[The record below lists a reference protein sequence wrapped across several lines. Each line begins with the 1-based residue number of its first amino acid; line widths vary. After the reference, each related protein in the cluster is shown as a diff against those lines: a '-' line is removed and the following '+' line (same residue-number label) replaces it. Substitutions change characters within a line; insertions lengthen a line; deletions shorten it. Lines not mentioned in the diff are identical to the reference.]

1 MIVALAKD
9 SSREVEIHQDMK
21 VSHLFLLYNFK
32 VKTCFSAPFLTTHT
46 PNNLH
51 SITYENNV

>member
-1 MIVALAKD
+1 MIVALARA

-32 VKTCFSAPFLTTHT
+32 VKTFFRSFSHNAHTKQLTFH
-46 PNNLH
+46 
-51 SITYENNV
+51 YV